1 MATELEDDFLSYRK
15 CQLADIVGVGYLL
28 LIGHSLAVIC
38 YFLLFFKIFYILSI
52 LL

>member
-28 LIGHSLAVIC
+28 LNRSLLAV
-38 YFLLFFKIFYILSI
+38 FAIFYYF
-52 LL
+52 